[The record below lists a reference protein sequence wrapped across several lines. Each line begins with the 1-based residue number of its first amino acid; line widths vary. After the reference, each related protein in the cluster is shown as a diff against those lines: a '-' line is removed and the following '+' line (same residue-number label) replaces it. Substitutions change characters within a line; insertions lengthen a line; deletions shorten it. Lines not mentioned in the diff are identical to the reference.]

1 MRTEVHMTNQS
12 SDVYRRLMGRFATG
26 VAVVTVNDEGR
37 CFGATVNSLTSVS
50 LDPLLLLI
58 CLRDESRLL
67 AKILAKGKFSIS
79 VLAEHQENVSGYYAR
94 SFGSGKDIEHEF
106 DQDFASIAGAIAG
119 FQCQLECVYPGG
131 DHKVV
136 LGHVVKMLGGENP
149 LAPLIYHEGKYAKLA
164 RGREINRY

>member
-1 MRTEVHMTNQS
+1 MTNQS
-12 SDVYRRLMGRFATG
+12 SAVYRRLMGRFATG
-26 VAVVTVNDEGR
+26 VAVVTVNDEGH

-67 AKILAKGKFSIS
+67 AKILEKRQFSIS
-79 VLAEHQENVSGYYAR
+79 ILAEHQENVSGYYAR
-94 SFGSGKDIEHEF
+94 SSSSRENIEHEF

-119 FQCQLECVYPGG
+119 FQCQLESVYPGG

-136 LGHVVKMLGGENP
+136 LGHVVKMLGCESP
-149 LAPLIYHEGKYAKLA
+149 LAPLIYHEGKYARLA
-164 RGREINRY
+164 RCREISGN